1 MTNTVRR
8 FAGINFVFGGLPL
21 PWKRIF
27 FFYICELQYFNIDQH
42 FLLAFYWASLSKNL
56 TQRRLTLRREEF
68 FELKFENLRK
78 KRISQ
83 QNHISLVGP
92 RWIGFINKKNA
103 KKSHDTATWRL
114 LKFKSVGIFA
124 ISLLLKNRSFFL
136 LFYDSPFIYNK
147 DLSIFLFKYS
157 KNV

>member
-1 MTNTVRR
+1 MQR

-83 QNHISLVGP
+83 QNHISLFIRGP
-92 RWIGFINKKNA
+92 GGLDSLIKKMPKNLMTLPLEGSSSSNPSEFLQYLYYW
-103 KKSHDTATWRL
+103 KIVFFSIVLW
-114 LKFKSVGIFA
+114 FSVY
-124 ISLLLKNRSFFL
+124 L
-136 LFYDSPFIYNK
+136 
-147 DLSIFLFKYS
+147 
-157 KNV
+157 